1 MVWLACLVLGTNMP
15 AATGV
20 DCAQAESYYLSRHVN
35 ASFLDS
41 SYEFLRGRLAASRE
55 GERQLALRA
64 RVQVQLGE
72 RALTRD
78 EKLAWY
84 RAAKASAE
92 ELRARNAMNAE
103 GHLWWATAQGSIG
116 ELQGVLSSVMMVG
129 DLRREFELALRL
141 DSDLA
146 LAHFA
151 LGRMYE
157 EVPGL
162 MGGSLNK
169 AEEQYELGIAA
180 DANYTIVRVAL
191 ARLLLK
197 RGQLPAA
204 RTQLDRVL
212 ATREPTD
219 PAEFHLDDEPAARTL
234 LARLETE
241 PY

>member
-1 MVWLACLVLGTNMP
+1 
-15 AATGV
+15 
-20 DCAQAESYYLSRHVN
+20 
-35 ASFLDS
+35 
-41 SYEFLRGRLAASRE
+41 
-55 GERQLALRA
+55 
-64 RVQVQLGE
+64 
-72 RALTRD
+72 
-78 EKLAWY
+78 
-84 RAAKASAE
+84 
-92 ELRARNAMNAE
+92 MNAE

-180 DANYTIVRVAL
+180 DSNYTIVRVAL

-197 RGQLPAA
+197 RGLLPAA

-212 ATREPTD
+212 ATQEPTD

-234 LARLETE
+234 LAGLETE
-241 PY
+241 PH